1 MRKKATN
8 EDVKQAIKKMALEL
22 RNEIIFDLNGAK
34 FDMQEA
40 EKKLAKTF
48 TEEKLKIYNIFYS
61 IAPKSSKH
69 AKKESKTA
77 QSCLALL

>member
-48 TEEKLKIYNIFYS
+48 TEEQLKLYNIFCQKRKEYYA
-61 IAPKSSKH
+61 IAQDVYKFDI
-69 AKKESKTA
+69 TDN
-77 QSCLALL
+77 

>member
-34 FDMQEA
+34 FDMEEA

-48 TEEKLKIYNIFYS
+48 TEEQLKLYNIFCQKRKEYYA
-61 IAPKSSKH
+61 IAQDVYKFDI
-69 AKKESKTA
+69 TDN
-77 QSCLALL
+77 

>member
-34 FDMQEA
+34 FDMEEA

-48 TEEKLKIYNIFYS
+48 TEEQLKLYNIFCQKRKEYYA
-61 IAPKSSKH
+61 IAQDVYKFDITH
-69 AKKESKTA
+69 N
-77 QSCLALL
+77 